1 MFKRTE
7 ETSGTSLQG
16 YTEPTTRAELTA
28 VFGEPVTYEDSKTTL
43 EWGMRFGSTI
53 ATIYDWKRG
62 EEGTPANNEEM
73 VYHIGGNDQ
82 NAVLL
87 VDALIQLGRKLAN

>member
-1 MFKRTE
+1 MLKRTE

-28 VFGEPVTYEDSKTTL
+28 IFGEPVTYEDSKITL

-53 ATIYDWKRG
+53 ATIYDWKRY
-62 EEGTPANNEEM
+62 ETGTPANDEIIAYN
-73 VYHIGGNDQ
+73 IGGNDQ
-82 NAVLL
+82 NAVVL
-87 VDALIQLGRKLAN
+87 VDTLIQLGRKLAN